1 MFFKASSPD
10 GAWSWDTFISPFSK
24 KTWIVTIANIIASS
38 VVLFITHYFRV
49 SRRHKKRTTAR
60 GDCKKEDEQFNFVN
74 SIFTA
79 FSAQVQQGK
88 IIRYRFDKLNQF
100 YLISF
105 NYIIYI
111 LNQTKQIDH

>member
-24 KTWIVTIANIIASS
+24 KMWIVTIANIIASS
-38 VVLFITHYFRV
+38 LVLFITHYFRV

-88 IIRYRFDKLNQF
+88 IF
-100 YLISF
+100 
-105 NYIIYI
+105 
-111 LNQTKQIDH
+111 QIAM

>member
-1 MFFKASSPD
+1 MKAFLNYSVISGIKCFSKHHHLPD

-38 VVLFITHYFRV
+38 LVLFVTHYFRV
-49 SRRHKKRTTAR
+49 TRKHKKRTTAR

-79 FSAQVQQGK
+79 FSAQVQQGEN
-88 IIRYRFDKLNQF
+88 F
-100 YLISF
+100 
-105 NYIIYI
+105 
-111 LNQTKQIDH
+111 